1 MMSEA
6 AQAKKSCGRC
16 RWLSH
21 GAYWTERCTF
31 TDSDGVVRTWLQRA
45 VHEDGTFGLECRLC
59 KAFAV
64 RFPEKISKSSPYVE
78 GKVVPR
84 QLEDLL
90 RHAGDAKKSAKRSL
104 VHQQALDY
112 HLSQSAEQG
121 VGGSEPSRPSYE
133 PAICSYQVLMSV
145 ETAHTPNAAQCSLY
159 EAKCKQGNAD
169 NPALCPLARSSG
181 VGHWKIQ
188 HSLSVHL
195 WRSCRSKFKAHGGAR
210 VLSIG
215 LAEEPRDAR
224 GKFELLKAR
233 IVYSDFTVGNIVVDL
248 FEHKGRKTA
257 LDKAQQIRE
266 SLLRFADGND
276 AIMDVL
282 SRKTQV
288 FCSDGER
295 AEPLSARL
303 AKEQHVLP
311 SLKAVLRCSAHS
323 AHKALENSLA
333 SDPRAKDLVDA
344 LISAYSD
351 EASGM
356 AGGLARA
363 LTNSLKLAD
372 LVEKESAEQT
382 DHLVSK
388 MRFAAQRFGSLTEV
402 AGHIVRNTKVLIT
415 ALTKVGNQWANNL
428 LHTCFRPKK
437 LLLFALIAEFGAA
450 AMRFIR
456 KFDNNESVDGGGVG
470 KVPALCREVALLEQ
484 ELQTLFAF
492 RTPAA
497 NENQLSEPLV
507 LSEKYSTGFVQI
519 MQKQFNFLVEE
530 AIVQDGAMIFFHKG
544 AGSERQV
551 RRWLAKELGSMKNII
566 ELFLSAI
573 RAESDTGVAAA
584 LSPFFFRPDSRLDT
598 PEQLAPLA
606 DALNIVADLG
616 REMLLLRPTVETLWK
631 QGHRNVEVLWG
642 KACNHWQNK
651 IHAVDKAVAFMLSI
665 YTSTS
670 ELEQGFSFL
679 QMFGHLFKNRIDGPK
694 PYEIATRSSK
704 NGVVTLVPQPICF
717 AVQKIYEELYGAKQ
731 KGVATSTL
739 PRRVQPVLG
748 TDKEK
753 PSLAGLKRKQQ
764 KEMKEAAETIANSR
778 LNPESA
784 EELAELAQIT
794 EKSAKKR
801 RTEKHDKLS
810 VFLQKY
816 AERKAFLFE
825 YDLRE
830 PGETE
835 NHAKLQRHLREAEQR
850 KSRLLEMTKR
860 SMATVLLHPPLPQG
874 TLVVASDGS
883 CKNELAAAGAS
894 FFAWPTSTAE
904 RLNVA
909 QLAYRSRQL
918 GEAML
923 FPTEES
929 MTSFAACARLLGGH
943 VAGPYWL
950 QLARRD
956 GKLHSTVCSLKRG
969 LDQDHQLYLHKSLE
983 EDDSGSGKGMGICV
997 KVLQEE
1003 SARLTDGQHVGWKI
1017 MDSKKA
1023 L

>member
-1 MMSEA
+1 MSEA

-530 AIVQDGAMIFFHKG
+530 AIVQDGAMIFFHEG

-573 RAESDTGVAAA
+573 RAESDTG
-584 LSPFFFRPDSRLDT
+584 
-598 PEQLAPLA
+598 
-606 DALNIVADLG
+606 VADLG

-670 ELEQGFSFL
+670 ELEQEFSFL
-679 QMFGHLFKNRIDGPK
+679 QIFGHLFKNRIDGPK

-717 AVQKIYEELYGAKQ
+717 AVQKIYEELYMVQ
-731 KGVATSTL
+731 N
-739 PRRVQPVLG
+739 RRG
-748 TDKEK
+748 
-753 PSLAGLKRKQQ
+753 KQQ

-778 LNPESA
+778 LNPE
-784 EELAELAQIT
+784 
-794 EKSAKKR
+794 

-825 YDLRE
+825 DDLRE

-918 GEAML
+918 VWLSTNADAEEAML